1 MRIAIFG
8 ASRPGLRIATELAG
22 RGRRVVCYDE
32 PDTIARL
39 RLAASGGSTQDRALH
54 DLCGRLQLVDD
65 YRDAAAHCSAAMIC
79 FHSHPAAGLRLLQ
92 AARGLALHATRD
104 LHVAVSWTVPPDMR
118 RHMQQ
123 ILRDSP
129 HRIRML
135 EYPELMRLVLTAGE
149 LREALSR

>member
-8 ASRPGLRIATELAG
+8 ASRPGLRIATDLAG
-22 RGRRVVCYDE
+22 RGCRVVCYDE
-32 PDTIARL
+32 PDRIACL
-39 RLAASGGSTQDRALH
+39 RLAASEGGTQEASL
-54 DLCGRLQLVDD
+54 LGYSRLQLVDD

-79 FHSHPAAGLRLLQ
+79 FHSHPGAGLRLLQ
-92 AARGLALHATRD
+92 AARELALHATRD
-104 LHVAVSWTVPPDMR
+104 LHVAASWTVSHDLR

-135 EYPELMRLVLTAGE
+135 EFPELMRLVLTAGE
-149 LREALSR
+149 RREALSR